1 MASNGEVTHFANVED
16 EATGEGF
23 EVFEFQKVGGRRG
36 RLLVER
42 EDAFDFEKV
51 FSRLMKF
58 NADLPSNPD
67 DFEDQVQRTIDS
79 PPLHL
84 LRHAASTG
92 WRADYSAFVALHE
105 AIDFERSP
113 AETSSARR
121 LNDSQLRG
129 GKPEGD
135 LPGWIEQVARP
146 CGYSDLGIF
155 VLSAAFAALLL
166 KLADRH
172 SFGIYIF
179 GRSKTGKS
187 IILVAGSSVAGVGRE
202 GELLNWAATSA
213 ALGELC
219 GLHCDRLMPINEV
232 GLIKKREAY
241 AKIQPMIYQIAEGRE
256 RERHSKSSFAIAH
269 DGGQRRTIFV
279 STAERSLDDYAGLAD
294 ASRDEGELA
303 RCFEIS
309 SVRNGRAT
317 VIDRYPASVP
327 PERRRAW
334 ATALLKRLRKT
345 CARHHGVALE
355 PFVRFLMR
363 DIQGAARRVEAYMAE
378 FMREIDTT
386 GISGAAEHAAENC
399 SLVYA
404 GGCMAIEAGLLPYR
418 KEEVLRAITRCFC
431 DTLEAARN
439 DDDPLLRTKRLLRSW
454 LRSDRVVELK
464 ISNDRFDANRYQGY
478 AIGVGQRRRYVVRAA
493 SMRMWLSRQPGG
505 FRDAVLWLERQRRL
519 QPRQSRTAGIA
530 RPIGWRGVSFGPP
543 GRGTSRPAR
552 SSSTSRSRSRA
563 PAQARGRRDRTP
575 HPTGPAGRRAS
586 DPLPVRERATGETW
600 ALVRR
605 QLGTQGRRR
614 VRAPQIAFRHRRAR
628 EALGD
633 LKQHGMNPGSETL
646 RVGDKSPPV

>member
-1 MASNGEVTHFANVED
+1 M
-16 EATGEGF
+16 
-23 EVFEFQKVGGRRG
+23 
-36 RLLVER
+36 
-42 EDAFDFEKV
+42 
-51 FSRLMKF
+51 
-58 NADLPSNPD
+58 
-67 DFEDQVQRTIDS
+67 
-79 PPLHL
+79 
-84 LRHAASTG
+84 
-92 WRADYSAFVALHE
+92 
-105 AIDFERSP
+105 
-113 AETSSARR
+113 
-121 LNDSQLRG
+121 
-129 GKPEGD
+129 
-135 LPGWIEQVARP
+135 PGWIEQVARP

-202 GELLNWAATSA
+202 GELLNSAATSA

-241 AKIQPMIYQIAEGRE
+241 AKIEPMIYQIAEGRE

-269 DGGQRRTIFV
+269 DGGQRRTTSSRPPSAR
-279 STAERSLDDYAGLAD
+279 STITRGSLTRPATRESSRA
-294 ASRDEGELA
+294 ASRFHRFATG
-303 RCFEIS
+303 
-309 SVRNGRAT
+309 AT

-334 ATALLKRLRKT
+334 ATALLKRPRKT

-378 FMREIDTT
+378 FMREIDTA

-418 KEEVLRAITRCFC
+418 KEEVLRATTRCFC
-431 DTLEAARN
+431 GALEADRN
-439 DDDPLLRTKRLLRSW
+439 DADPLLRAKRLLRSW

-519 QPRQSRTAGIA
+519 QPRQSRTAGN
-530 RPIGWRGVSFGPP
+530 RPADWMERSVVW
-543 GRGTSRPAR
+543 PAR
-552 SSSTSRSRSRA
+552 SGDLPTRSIVFYEPFPEQGPSAGQGPTRSDAASDRA
-563 PAQARGRRDRTP
+563 GGAARKRFSPRSGARDR
-575 HPTGPAGRRAS
+575 
-586 DPLPVRERATGETW
+586 
-600 ALVRR
+600 
-605 QLGTQGRRR
+605 
-614 VRAPQIAFRHRRAR
+614 
-628 EALGD
+628 
-633 LKQHGMNPGSETL
+633 
-646 RVGDKSPPV
+646 